1 MKRTLIRLGLSALM
15 TSALFGCGGGGSDGV
30 PGTSTPPVT
39 VTTTGPGINPATIT
53 AAQWA
58 SLEPK
63 GTINSVTINSPPVVT
78 FTLTDANGNAI
89 VGLESM
95 TSKST
100 TAKRPSYPNLG
111 FSVAKLVPG
120 ANNSPS
126 RWVSYLVLGTPSTTA
141 DFLIG
146 RPSTENFG
154 TLEAVAGVPGQYKY
168 TFYRDPKTVKSIVD
182 GTTDTT
188 INKKADLDD
197 LSYDANLTH
206 RVGVQFAG
214 QARGTGNN
222 TSNGA
227 SSGVEQVLLNNP
239 VNFFYDFVPATG
251 KPVTDADEQREIVSQ
266 AACFECHTK
275 FVGFHGGNAT
285 NGLPASRQDPKMC
298 VLCHTDQRKFGRT
311 EATTTATGYSGSF
324 YRVNGN
330 STTNMMPFIHTLHMG
345 SRLTKTGSSPAGVLA
360 NEIVLPQSVANCAK
374 CHTGSAT
381 ATTKTLNGDNWKT
394 KPSRLACGSCHDA
407 INFAT
412 GANHN
417 APDTDNVQKD
427 DSKCASCH
435 NAVSIAK
442 KHAGENAT
450 LHNPIVKTGLQN
462 FKYEIKSATATAAT
476 ESTPAKVSVVFRIT
490 TDKGIPGAAYTP
502 ITLLP
507 AADGPVANPLPG
519 FTGSPGF
526 LLAYAKTQDGVTSP
540 VDFNNLGNGL
550 SNAQPRSVSI
560 ANLLNTKN
568 ATSTGTLS
576 AQDADGYYTATIVGA
591 NNVFPTG
598 AVMRTVAL
606 QSYFTQIASPP
617 EVPTAIGRH
626 TLSVVQTVTGDT
638 ARRSVV
644 DSAKCGNCHEW
655 FEGHGGQRNIG
666 ADSTGKVPAGANIVV
681 CVVCHNPGIV
691 TSGRGISDAALAAYP
706 FTAADNAI
714 LTGWSFDKTLLNAAL
729 NLPQTT
735 NNFKDMIHGIHA
747 GKDRADPIRIARD
760 RTPNAINLI
769 DGKNIKFPGNLQKCE
784 SCHKPGTYSSVP
796 ANTLVSTHEADNGDR
811 TSTITTG
818 ARTTADAKASLAT
831 PNPAD
836 AVTTPFTAACVSC
849 HDQATPIAHMKSFGG
864 QILVARNA
872 ANSALETCSVCHA
885 AGRDADPAVVH
896 KK

>member
-30 PGTSTPPVT
+30 PGTTAPPVT

-58 SLEPK
+58 NLEPR

-78 FTLTDANGNAI
+78 FTMTDANGNAI
-89 VGLESM
+89 VGLESI
-95 TSKST
+95 TSQSL

-126 RWVSYLVLGTPSTTA
+126 RWVSYEVLGSPSTTA
-141 DFLIG
+141 DFKIG
-146 RPSTENFG
+146 KPSTENYG

-182 GTTDTT
+182 GTTDTAT
-188 INKKADLDD
+188 DKKADLDD

-214 QARGTGNN
+214 PARGTGTN
-222 TSNGA
+222 TSNA
-227 SSGVEQVLLNNP
+227 TSSGVEQVLLNNP
-239 VNFFYDFVPATG
+239 VNFFYDFIPATG
-251 KPVTDADEQREIVSQ
+251 KPVTDADTQREIVSG

-275 FVGFHGGNAT
+275 FVGFH
-285 NGLPASRQDPKMC
+285 NGIQTENVLPASRQDPKMC
-298 VLCHTDQRKFGRT
+298 VLCHTDQRKFGT
-311 EATTTATGYSGSF
+311 AEATTNATGYSSTDVR
-324 YRVNGN
+324 RVNGN
-330 STTNMMPFIHTLHMG
+330 ATLNMMPFIHTLHMG
-345 SRLTKTGSSPAGVLA
+345 SRLTKTGMTIAGLKT
-360 NEIVLPQSVANCAK
+360 NDIVYPQSVANCAK

-381 ATTKTLNGDNWKT
+381 ATTKTLNGDNWKA

-407 INFAT
+407 INFVT

-417 APDTDNVQKD
+417 APTPDNVQTD
-427 DSKCASCH
+427 DSKCANCH
-435 NAVSIAK
+435 NATSIAE

-450 LHNPIVKTGLQN
+450 LHNPIVKAGLKN
-462 FKYEIKSATATAAT
+462 FKYEIKSASQATAGGDV
-476 ESTPAKVSVVFRIT
+476 KVEFRILMDGVKVDTLAAT
-490 TDKGIPGAAYTP
+490 TTVTSTTSTD
-502 ITLLP
+502 
-507 AADGPVANPLPG
+507 PLVG
-519 FTGSPGF
+519 FTGSPSF
-526 LLAYAKTQDGVTSP
+526 LLAYAKSQDGVAMP
-540 VDFNNLGNGL
+540 VDYNNLGNGVA
-550 SNAQPRSVSI
+550 NAQPKSVSI
-560 ANLLNTKN
+560 ANLLNPARALTV
-568 ATSTGTLS
+568 GTLAGPDS
-576 AQDADGYYTATIVGA
+576 DGYYTATIVGS
-591 NNVFPTG
+591 NKFPLD
-598 AVMRTVAL
+598 AKLRTVAL
-606 QSYFTQIASPP
+606 QGYFTQITAPATAS
-617 EVPTAIGRH
+617 AGIGRH

-638 ARRSVV
+638 VRRSVV

-655 FEGHGGQRNIG
+655 FEGHGGNRNIG

-691 TSGRGISDAALAAYP
+691 TSGRGIADSVLNPWLFTTSEKELLASWGVVP
-706 FTAADNAI
+706 TA
-714 LTGWSFDKTLLNAAL
+714 TNAAL
-729 NLPQTT
+729 SFPQVS

-760 RTPNAINLI
+760 STSRGVIDLI

-796 ANTLVSTHEADNGDR
+796 ANTLVSTYEADNSAR
-811 TSTITTG
+811 TGTAG
-818 ARTTADAKASLAT
+818 ARTAADAKASLAT
-831 PNPAD
+831 PNVAD
-836 AVTTPFTAACVSC
+836 SVTTPFTAACVSC
-849 HDQATPIAHMKSFGG
+849 HDKATPIVHMKSNGG